1 MKNIHMSIFY
11 KIVLYV
17 LVLSFIMIAYVYIK
31 YLKHI
36 RSGDTEIQENHTIIG
51 EDNPVKK
58 ELAA

>member
-1 MKNIHMSIFY
+1 MSIFY